1 MLTSMASELFLIRH
15 GETEWSKN
23 GRHTSTTDLPL
34 TAPGTAASRAL
45 GGFLAPLHLD
55 HVFSSPRQRARI
67 TAELALGER
76 ANMVEVTDDLAEWHY
91 GDYEGLTSPQIR
103 ETTPEWDL
111 WTQGCPGGEKPGD
124 VEARLTRLF
133 ERIDSIEGTVACF
146 AHSHILRAFGSL
158 WVSGDV
164 VLGSRLRLGTAAI
177 SVLGY
182 EHGKQAII
190 RWNFDAS
197 PV

>member
-1 MLTSMASELFLIRH
+1 MASELILIRH

-34 TAPGTAASRAL
+34 TPPGVAASKAL
-45 GGFLAPLHLD
+45 AQYLADVDID
-55 HVFSSPRQRARI
+55 HSFSSPRQRARV
-67 TAELALGER
+67 TAEHALGDR
-76 ANMVEVTDDLAEWHY
+76 ASMLEITEDLAEWNY

-103 ETTPEWDL
+103 KSSPGWDL

-133 ERIDSIEGTVACF
+133 ERIDNLSGTVVCF
-146 AHSHILRAFGSL
+146 AHGHILRAFGSL
-158 WVSGDV
+158 WISGEV
-164 VLGSRLRLGTAAI
+164 VLGGRLRLGTAAV

-182 EHGKQAII
+182 EHGKPAIV
-190 RWNFDAS
+190 RWNFEAS
-197 PV
+197 VA

>member
-1 MLTSMASELFLIRH
+1 MASELILIRH

-34 TAPGTAASRAL
+34 TPSGEAASKAL
-45 GGFLAPLHLD
+45 RSYLANVKLD
-55 HVFSSPRQRARI
+55 HVFSSPRQRALV
-67 TAELALGER
+67 TAKFALGDR
-76 ANMVEVTDDLAEWHY
+76 AESLEITEDLAEWSY
-91 GDYEGLTSPQIR
+91 GEYEGLTSSTIR
-103 ETTPEWDL
+103 ETEPDWDL

-133 ERIDSIEGTVACF
+133 ERIDAVEGTVACF
-146 AHSHILRAFGSL
+146 AHSHILRAFGAL

-164 VLGSRLRLGTAAI
+164 VLGGRLRLGTAAV

-182 EHGKQAII
+182 EHGKPAII
-190 RWNFDAS
+190 RWNFNVPHIS
-197 PV
+197 S